1 MDLTYMNKYNNNI
14 DKNDRNDPMEGVI
27 QDGQAEFKMKRKHK
41 FFLSQL
47 FKNSNWQDIP
57 VQDLQDTVNNILG
70 GG

>member
-14 DKNDRNDPMEGVI
+14 DKNDRNDLMEGVI

-41 FFLSQL
+41 FFFSQL
-47 FKNSNWQDIP
+47 FKNSNWQDLP
-57 VQDLQDTVNNILG
+57 VQDLQDTVNNRLG